1 MTDVDTDASRW
12 VATVWRVATLA
23 LLRPEYRETVAAA
36 WAAADE
42 DPELMADAL
51 DALAELLASDGPG
64 PFARGALVI
73 VPGDG

>member
-1 MTDVDTDASRW
+1 MSDADTDASRW

-42 DPELMADAL
+42 DPALMADAL
-51 DALAELLASDGPG
+51 EGLAELLACDAPG
-64 PFARGALVI
+64 PFGGPALVT
-73 VPGDG
+73 VSGDG